1 MPTQASASP
10 PQRQLLGPVRA
21 TVFIVSSM
29 LGAGI
34 FLLPSSLSKFGTI
47 GILALVVS
55 GFGALALGVSFGA
68 LASKL
73 GSAAGPYG
81 FAKDA
86 FGRRVGFW
94 TAWMFWLSAWAGTSA
109 IVTVW
114 VSYVGFLLP
123 REMSAAERLAIA
135 AIGLFAPVLINVAG
149 PRAMSRAQSA
159 ALLISCIPI
168 VILVTAGPFSITRDF
183 LGPFN
188 TSGQPALLAVA
199 AALPVTVF
207 VFVGVEAVA
216 VLAEEIENPR
226 RNVMRATVVG
236 VLVCLVVYVLT
247 TAVVMGTVSA
257 EDRKAGLCS
266 FSLCMSY
273 LFGTP
278 LAGTLMAVAAVLA
291 GFSGLV
297 GWALLSGEAPKCA
310 AQDRMFP
317 AVFARV
323 TRRGVPMTGILLS
336 QAMAA
341 AVVLPVLL
349 GGSGGLKVLDI
360 VLSVAG
366 IAAGVVFIVT
376 VIADIAETRKSG
388 TGFSLPRRVGV
399 VVALG
404 FSLAVIVASSIEA
417 VKHLQAVLVLL
428 LWLAIGGVTL
438 RMLKTDS
445 REDALPESQPPR

>member
-1 MPTQASASP
+1 MTAQDSQAP
-10 PQRQLLGPVRA
+10 PQKQLLGPVRA

-29 LGAGI
+29 FGAGI
-34 FLLPSSLSKFGTI
+34 FLLPSSLSKFGSI
-47 GILALVVS
+47 GIVALVVS
-55 GFGALALGVSFGA
+55 GAGALALAVSFGS
-68 LASKL
+68 LASRL
-73 GSAAGPYG
+73 GAAAGPYG

-94 TAWMFWLSAWAGTSA
+94 MAWMFWLSAWAGTAA

-114 VSYVGFLLP
+114 VSYVEFLMP
-123 REMSAAERLAIA
+123 REMTTPERLAVA
-135 AIGLFAPVLINVAG
+135 AVGLFAPVLINVAG

-159 ALLISCIPI
+159 ALLISCIP
-168 VILVTAGPFSITRDF
+168 VAILITAGPFSITRDF

-188 TSGQPALLAVA
+188 TTGQPAVLAIA

-207 VFVGVEAVA
+207 VFIGVEAVA

-226 RNVMRATVVG
+226 RNVMRATVMG
-236 VLVCLVVYVLT
+236 VLICLIVYVLT
-247 TAVVMGTVSA
+247 TAVVMGTVSTD
-257 EDRKAGLCS
+257 DRRSGLCS

-310 AQDRMFP
+310 AQDEMFP

-323 TRRGVPMTGILLS
+323 TRLGVPMTGILLS

-388 TGFSLPRRVGV
+388 AGFSLPRRIGI

-404 FSLAVIVASSIEA
+404 FSLAVMVSSTIEA
-417 VKHLQAVLVLL
+417 INHLQAVVVLL
-428 LWLAIGGVTL
+428 AWLAVGAALVRILDLRRGVAESETG
-438 RMLKTDS
+438 S
-445 REDALPESQPPR
+445 R

>member
-1 MPTQASASP
+1 
-10 PQRQLLGPVRA
+10 
-21 TVFIVSSM
+21 M

-34 FLLPSSLSKFGTI
+34 FLLPSSLSEFGAI
-47 GILALVVS
+47 GIIALVVS
-55 GFGALALGVSFGA
+55 GVGALALAVSFGA

-73 GSAAGPYG
+73 GSAADPYG
-81 FAKDA
+81 LANDA
-86 FGRRVGFW
+86 FGPRVGFW

-114 VSYVGFLLP
+114 VSYVEFLLP
-123 REMSAAERLAIA
+123 DEMSSVQRLAVA
-135 AIGLFAPVLINVAG
+135 AIGLFAPALINFAG

-159 ALLISCIPI
+159 ALLISCLPI
-168 VILVTAGPFSITRDF
+168 VILVVAGPFSITRDF

-216 VLAEEIENPR
+216 VLAEEVENPR
-226 RNVMRATVVG
+226 RNVMRATVTG
-236 VLVCLVVYVLT
+236 VLICLVLYVLT

-257 EDRKAGLCS
+257 EDRQAGLCS

-297 GWALLSGEAPKCA
+297 GWALLSGEAPRCA
-310 AQDRMFP
+310 AQDGMFP
-317 AVFARV
+317 LMFARV
-323 TRRGVPMTGILLS
+323 TRRGVPMLGILIS

-366 IAAGVVFIVT
+366 IAAGMVFIVT
-376 VIADIAETRKSG
+376 VVADVTETRKSA
-388 TGFSLPRRVGV
+388 TGFSLPRKIGV

-404 FSLAVIVASSIEA
+404 FSLAVIASSALEA
-417 VKHLQAVLVLL
+417 AKHIQAVVVLL
-428 LWLAIGGVTL
+428 VWLGIGWVTL
-438 RMLKTDS
+438 RRMPSCS
-445 REDALPESQPPR
+445 RGDTRREGHPAR